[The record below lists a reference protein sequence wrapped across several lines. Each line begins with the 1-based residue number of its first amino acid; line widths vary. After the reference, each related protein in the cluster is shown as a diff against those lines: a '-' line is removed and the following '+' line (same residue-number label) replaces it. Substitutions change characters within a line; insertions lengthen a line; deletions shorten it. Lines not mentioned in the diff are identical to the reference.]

1 MTTHEVNGDVRRRL
15 ARLESALQDVRD
27 RLAKLENVPRPQMQ
41 GYSRSGP
48 ALDWQDG
55 TRTYPKGEDDA

>member
-27 RLAKLENVPRPQMQ
+27 RLAALEKGQSPYNRFVE
-41 GYSRSGP
+41 P
-48 ALDWQDG
+48 APLWGDSTDPGSTIRRRRQK
-55 TRTYPKGEDDA
+55 P